1 MDLKEKIRNIKD
13 FPEKGFIFR
22 DITTLI
28 KDPDAFEYVT
38 DALAKHVEKEDI
50 DAIVVLDARGFL
62 FGAPVAYLLKKRIVP
77 VRKKG
82 KLPAETYQVEYQ
94 LEYGTGQLEM
104 HKDAIQKGMRV
115 AVFDDLLATGG
126 TAKAACELVE
136 LAGAQIVSLN
146 FVIELTE
153 LGGREALSGYQV
165 YSLVQY

>member
-13 FPEKGFIFR
+13 FPEKGVIFR

-115 AVFDDLLATGG
+115 AVFDDLWATGG

-136 LAGAQIVSLN
+136 LAGAQIVWLN

-153 LGGREALSGYQV
+153 LGGRQALRGYQV
-165 YSLVQY
+165 YS

>member
-13 FPEKGFIFR
+13 FPEKGVIFR

-153 LGGREALSGYQV
+153 LGGREALRGYQV

>member
-13 FPEKGFIFR
+13 FPEKGVIFR

-50 DAIVVLDARGFL
+50 DAIVVLDARWFL

>member
-1 MDLKEKIRNIKD
+1 
-13 FPEKGFIFR
+13 
-22 DITTLI
+22 
-28 KDPDAFEYVT
+28 
-38 DALAKHVEKEDI
+38 
-50 DAIVVLDARGFL
+50 
-62 FGAPVAYLLKKRIVP
+62 
-77 VRKKG
+77 
-82 KLPAETYQVEYQ
+82 
-94 LEYGTGQLEM
+94 M

>member
-13 FPEKGFIFR
+13 FPEKGVIFR

-50 DAIVVLDARGFL
+50 AAIVVLDARGFL